1 MTGTD
6 RNNDKK
12 LSDNSKML
20 SQKVCKCG
28 NAVADTIGR
37 IDTFARNLEK
47 ARFGESYP
55 VLKMYEE
62 SVNVVYGGITNVE
75 AFCGIDTKEE
85 QQHSMDAFTKI
96 SEMATTKN
104 LTMFRH
110 RRDEVLNDMSKIRH
124 DIKEKVRQCSK

>member
-1 MTGTD
+1 MTETD
-6 RNNDKK
+6 RDNSKM

-37 IDTFARNLEK
+37 IDIFTRSLEK
-47 ARFGESYP
+47 VRLRESSP
-55 VLKMYEE
+55 ILKIYEE

-124 DIKEKVRQCSK
+124 GIKEKVRQCSM

>member
-1 MTGTD
+1 MTDTD
-6 RNNDKK
+6 
-12 LSDNSKML
+12 SDNSKML

-28 NAVADTIGR
+28 NAVVDAIGR

-47 ARFGESYP
+47 ARFGQSSP

-62 SVNVVYGGITNVE
+62 SVNVVYGGITNVD

-85 QQHSMDAFTKI
+85 QQHSMYAFTKI

-110 RRDEVLNDMSKIRH
+110 RRDEVLDNLSKIRRG
-124 DIKEKVRQCSK
+124 IKEKVRLCSM